1 MVIGWRHPFLRKLL
15 LAPELGALLSLL
27 AVFVFFALVAG
38 GQGFLTL
45 QGTVNY
51 LEVAAQLGILAVG
64 VALLMIGGEFDLSV
78 GSMIGAAG
86 MVFALGVQ
94 VFGLPVWLSILLAFL
109 LAVLVGLA
117 NGYLVLKT
125 GLPSFI
131 VTLATMYALRGA
143 TIAITREV
151 TSVTRFSGLT
161 EPAMGDPLAR
171 LFMGSWQGLP
181 VSIWWWVFLTAFFSF
196 VLLATRF
203 GNWVFAS
210 GGDPVAARNSG
221 VPVARVKLTLF
232 VLTAVLAT
240 LLSLIQVLN
249 TGSADVLRGQT
260 KELEAIAAAVIGG
273 CLLTGGY
280 GSVLGASLGAL
291 TLGMVQQGIFFT
303 GVNTDWYLTFLGL
316 MILSSVL
323 LNLYLRRKAA
333 EVGG

>member
-1 MVIGWRHPFLRKLL
+1 M
-15 LAPELGALLSLL
+15 
-27 AVFVFFALVAG
+27 AVFSFFALVAG
-38 GQGFLTL
+38 DQGFLTY

-51 LEVAAQLGILAVG
+51 LEVAAQLGILAAG

-94 VFGLPVWLSILLAFL
+94 VFNFPVWASILLAFI

-117 NGYLVLKT
+117 NAYLVLLT

-131 VTLATMYALRGA
+131 VTLSTLYILRGA

-151 TSVTRFSGLT
+151 TNVTRFSGLS
-161 EPAMGDPLAR
+161 EPALGDPLAR
-171 LFMGSWQGLP
+171 LFMGEVLGLP
-181 VSIWWWVFLTAFFSF
+181 VSIWWWFLLTALFSY
-196 VLLATRF
+196 VLLRTRF
-203 GNWVFAS
+203 GNWIFAA
-210 GGDPVAARNSG
+210 GGDPVAARNAG
-221 VPVARVKLTLF
+221 VPVARVKVALF

-280 GSVLGASLGAL
+280 GSVLGASVGAL

-303 GVNTDWYLTFLGL
+303 GVNTDWYLTFLGA
-316 MILSSVL
+316 MILFSVL
-323 LNLYLRRKAA
+323 LNQYLRRKAL
-333 EVGG
+333 EVRR

>member
-1 MVIGWRHPFLRKLL
+1 MVTVRIFLLHRLF
-15 LAPELGALLSLL
+15 LAPELGALISLA
-27 AVFVFFALVAG
+27 AVFLFFSVVAG

-78 GSMIGAAG
+78 GSVIGLAG

-94 VFGLPVWLSILLAFL
+94 VLSLPVWVAILLTFL
-109 LAVLVGLA
+109 VAACVGFL
-117 NGYLVLKT
+117 NGYLVLRT

-131 VTLATMYALRGA
+131 VTLSTLYILRGI
-143 TIAITREV
+143 TIAVTREV
-151 TSVTRFSGLT
+151 TNLTRFSGLS
-161 EPAMGDPLAR
+161 EPARGDPLAKF
-171 LFMGSWQGLP
+171 LMGEFLGLP
-181 VSIWWWVFLTAFFSF
+181 VSIWWWLGLTMFLSYI
-196 VLLATRF
+196 LLRTRF
-203 GNWVFAS
+203 GNWIFAS
-210 GGDPVAARNSG
+210 GGDPAAARNSG
-221 VPVARVKLTLF
+221 VPVARVKLLLF
-232 VLTAVLAT
+232 VLTSILAT

-303 GVNTDWYLTFLGL
+303 GVNTDWYFSFLGV
-316 MILSSVL
+316 MILFSVL
-323 LNLYLRRKAA
+323 LNQYLRRKAL
-333 EVGG
+333 ETWR

>member
-1 MVIGWRHPFLRKLL
+1 MASSAFTLWRRLL
-15 LAPELGALLSLL
+15 LAPEAGALIGLVATFL
-27 AVFVFFALVAG
+27 FFALVAG
-38 GQGFLTL
+38 NQGFLTL

-51 LEVAAQLGILAVG
+51 LEVAAQLGILATG
-64 VALLMIGGEFDLSV
+64 VALLMIAGEFDLSV

-94 VFGLPVWLSILLAFL
+94 VFGLPPWASILLAFGV
-109 LAVLVGLA
+109 AALVGLA
-117 NGYLVLKT
+117 NGYLILKT

-131 VTLATMYALRGA
+131 VTLATLYILRGA
-143 TIAITREV
+143 TIAITREI
-151 TSVTRFSGLT
+151 TSVTRFSGLA
-161 EPAMGDPLAR
+161 EPALNDPVAR
-171 LFMGSWQGLP
+171 LFMGTLWGLP
-181 VSIWWWVFLTAFFSF
+181 VSVWWWVGLTLFLSY
-196 VLLATRF
+196 VLLRTRW
-203 GNWVFAS
+203 GNWIFAA

-221 VPVARVKLTLF
+221 VPVASVKLLLF
-232 VLTAVLAT
+232 VLTAILAT

-303 GVNTDWYLTFLGL
+303 GINTDWYLTFLGGML
-316 MILSSVL
+316 LGSVA
-323 LNLYLRRKAA
+323 LNQFLRQKAR
-333 EVGG
+333 EVWR

>member
-1 MVIGWRHPFLRKLL
+1 MRPYGVWRRLL
-15 LAPELGALLSLL
+15 QAPELGALVSLV
-27 AVFVFFALVAG
+27 AVFVFFALAVG
-38 GQGFLTL
+38 NRGFLTY

-51 LEVAAQLGILAVG
+51 LEVGAQLGILAVG

-78 GSMIGAAG
+78 GSVIGASG

-94 VFGLPVWLSILLAFL
+94 VWGLPPWAAILLAFA
-109 LAVLVGLA
+109 LAVGVGLA
-117 NGYLVLKT
+117 NGYLVLRT

-131 VTLATMYALRGA
+131 VTLATMYTLRGA

-151 TSVTRFSGLT
+151 TSVTRFSGLA
-161 EPAMGDPLAR
+161 ELAQGDPLAR
-171 LFMGSWQGLP
+171 LFMGTWMGLP
-181 VSIWWWVFLTAFFSF
+181 VAIWWWVLLTLVFS
-196 VLLATRF
+196 VLLLATRF

-210 GGDPVAARNSG
+210 GGDATAARNLG
-221 VPVARVKLTLF
+221 VPVARVKLVLF

-240 LLSLIQVLN
+240 LLSLVQVLN

-303 GVNTDWYLTFLGL
+303 GVNMDWYLSVLGL
-316 MILSSVL
+316 MILASVL
-323 LNLYLRRKAA
+323 LNQHLRRRFQ
-333 EVGG
+333 EVNR

>member
-1 MVIGWRHPFLRKLL
+1 MVRPAPIARRFF
-15 LAPELGALLSLL
+15 LAPESGALIGL
-27 AVFVFFALVAG
+27 AATFTFFALVAG
-38 GQGFLTL
+38 NQGFLTL

-51 LEVAAQLGILAVG
+51 LEVAAQLGILATG
-64 VALLMIGGEFDLSV
+64 VALLMIAGEFDLSV
-78 GSMIGAAG
+78 GSVIGATG

-94 VFGLPVWLSILLAFL
+94 VFGLPVWASILLA
-109 LAVLVGLA
+109 LALAAGVGWI
-117 NGYLVLKT
+117 NGYLVLRT

-131 VTLATMYALRGA
+131 VTLSTLYILRGA

-151 TSVTRFSGLT
+151 TNVTRFSGLA
-161 EPAMGDPLAR
+161 EPALKDPLAQ
-171 LFMGSWQGLP
+171 LFLGAPLGLP
-181 VSIWWWVFLTAFFSF
+181 ISVWWWVFLTLAFSW
-196 VLLATRF
+196 VLLRTRW
-203 GNWVFAS
+203 GNWIFAT

-221 VPVARVKLTLF
+221 VPVYRVKTSLF
-232 VLTAVLAT
+232 VLTALLAA

-303 GVNTDWYLTFLGL
+303 GVNTDWYLTFLGAMVL
-316 MILSSVL
+316 GSVL
-323 LNLYLRRKAA
+323 LNQFLRRKAWEA
-333 EVGG
+333 WR